1 MGGGRWSKVCDI
13 VVVVVVVVKVM
24 QEFGIFPADRCKL
37 CICVCVCVLVGYF
50 SWQEVCDLLTVL
62 STLLHTLPNQHY

>member
-13 VVVVVVVVKVM
+13 VVVVVVKVM

-37 CICVCVCVLVGYF
+37 CMCVCMCVFLWGILVGKRCVT
-50 SWQEVCDLLTVL
+50 S
-62 STLLHTLPNQHY
+62 

>member
-37 CICVCVCVLVGYF
+37 CMCVCVFLWGILVGKRCVT
-50 SWQEVCDLLTVL
+50 S
-62 STLLHTLPNQHY
+62 

>member
-13 VVVVVVVVKVM
+13 VVVVKVM

-37 CICVCVCVLVGYF
+37 CMCVCMCVFLWGILVGKRCVT
-50 SWQEVCDLLTVL
+50 S
-62 STLLHTLPNQHY
+62 